1 MEDIMAGGSFSSM
14 NKVIPGIYYKISK
27 QAVQQ
32 PLLTASGVLLWIGER
47 TWGDAVERIS
57 LDDYSKD
64 VCYRKTGLSNTSKRM
79 ELFAQSCQELIA
91 YDPREGRAKASATAF
106 GDKVTIT
113 AAKPGSLGN
122 SISVVIIDYSADVAE
137 VRTSVDGV
145 VQHRQRVKKLGEL
158 VSNDWVVFGVEAA
171 NADVSAHSDFGTV
184 NLTGGSDGTV
194 AGGAVGAGTKATG
207 TLWGWGPITATP
219 DGAAGNKVA
228 VKVTSGSSSETVF
241 SGTLD
246 VTTST
251 PVWEEIFRMSK
262 EIQTWGAISEENK
275 NKVRN
280 NKFFRLDADPSSS
293 ARPFEDSAL
302 GSLSDVRLSGGTDGA
317 GGGAINLSLVEDEYF
332 NVVVTDDQSPEM
344 RQQISAWIADRCDKR
359 GRYARCLFVD
369 KNALPDSAPDNMY
382 LSLCVNT
389 VDGDATLTAF
399 ALACVEAGAS
409 WNESTTMSTFGLDGA
424 LDEALSDEDLETAIE
439 NGIMAIMKR
448 IDGALCICKD
458 INTRAKNSSIPAQ
471 LGKNRAVRLVETLRN
486 TLRSLWETQY
496 AGKVHNDETGRLLWK
511 SKVCEVLNEFVAGHG
526 IEQYESDDIIVAAGE
541 KSDEV
546 IMTIP
551 LQFIDSAELVYVN
564 LIL

>member
-1 MEDIMAGGSFSSM
+1 MAGGSFSSM

-106 GDKVTIT
+106 GGKVTIT

-158 VSNDWVVFGVEAA
+158 ASNDWVVFGVEAA
-171 NADVSAHSDFGTV
+171 HADDSAHSNFGTV
-184 NLTGGSDGTV
+184 NLTGGSDGTA
-194 AGGAVGAGTKATG
+194 AGGSGGAGTKATG
-207 TLWGWGPITATP
+207 ALWGWGPITATP

-228 VKVTSGSSSETVF
+228 IKAEGAYDSAYRV

-246 VTTST
+246 ST
-251 PVWEEIFRMSK
+251 ASAPVWEQIFEIDKSAL
-262 EIQTWGAISEENK
+262 TWTAQSSATK
-275 NKVRN
+275 TAARS
-280 NKFFRLDADPSSS
+280 NKFFTLDADPSSD
-293 ARPFEDSAL
+293 AQCVPT
-302 GSLSDVRLSGGTDGA
+302 SLSGPQQFSLTGGADGA
-317 GGGAINLSLVEDEYF
+317 GGGAIDLSPVEDEYF

-389 VDGDATLTAF
+389 VNGDATLTAF
-399 ALACVEAGAS
+399 ALACVEAGAN

-424 LDEALSDEDLETAIE
+424 LDEALSDEDLEIAIE
-439 NGIMAIMKR
+439 SGIMAIMKR

-526 IEQYESDDIIVAAGE
+526 IEQYESDDIVVAAGE

>member
-1 MEDIMAGGSFSSM
+1 MAGGSFSSM

-32 PLLTASGVLLWIGER
+32 PLLTASGVLLWIGAR

-64 VCYRKTGLSNTSKRM
+64 ICYRKTGLSNTSKRM

-91 YDPREGRAKASATAF
+91 YDPREGRAKASAKAF

-145 VQHRQRVKKLGEL
+145 VQHRQRVKKLGDL
-158 VSNDWVVFGVEAA
+158 VSNDWVVFGVEPASA
-171 NADVSAHSDFGTV
+171 GDSAHSNFGTV
-184 NLTGGSDGTV
+184 NLTGGSDGT
-194 AGGAVGAGTKATG
+194 ASTGGAGVGKKATG
-207 TLWGWGPITATP
+207 TLWGWGAITATP
-219 DGAAGNKVA
+219 DGAAGNNVA
-228 VKVTSGSSSETVF
+228 IKAEGQFDSAYTV

-246 VTTST
+246 YTVK
-251 PVWEEIFRMSK
+251 PVVWEPLFEIDKSGL
-262 EIQTWGAISEENK
+262 TWAGQPSATQED
-275 NKVRN
+275 VRS
-280 NKFFRLDADPSSS
+280 NKFFTLNADPVSDAQCVPMSLTGRQS
-293 ARPFEDSAL
+293 FAL
-302 GSLSDVRLSGGTDGA
+302 AGGADGA
-317 GGGAINLSLVEDEYF
+317 TGGGLNLSPVEDEYF

-344 RQQISAWIADRCDKR
+344 RQEIAAWIADRCDKR

-382 LSLCVNT
+382 LSLCVNS
-389 VDGDATLTAF
+389 VDGDDSLTAF

-409 WNESTTMSTFGLDGA
+409 WNESATMSTFGLDGA

-448 IDGALCICKD
+448 VDGALCICKD
-458 INTRAKNSSIPAQ
+458 INTRAKDSAIPAQ

-526 IEQYESDDIIVAAGE
+526 IEQYESDDIVVAAGA

-546 IMTIP
+546 VMTIP

>member
-1 MEDIMAGGSFSSM
+1 MAGGSFSSM

-106 GDKVTIT
+106 GDKVTLT

-171 NADVSAHSDFGTV
+171 NADVSAHSNFGTV
-184 NLTGGSDGTV
+184 NLTGGSDGTA
-194 AGGAVGAGTKATG
+194 AGGAGGAGTKATG
-207 TLWGWGPITATP
+207 TLWGWGSITATP

-228 VKVTSGSSSETVF
+228 IKAEGEFSGSYQIL
-241 SGTLD
+241 GTLD
-246 VTTST
+246 ST
-251 PVWEEIFRMSK
+251 VAEPVWE
-262 EIQTWGAISEENK
+262 AIIGFNK
-275 NKVRN
+275 NALRWGDVTNEEKAAVRS
-280 NKFFRLDADPSSS
+280 NKFFTLDADPSSD
-293 ARPFEDSAL
+293 APCVPT
-302 GSLSDVRLSGGTDGA
+302 SLSGSQKFDLGGGADGA
-317 GGGAINLSLVEDEYF
+317 GGGAIDLSLVEDEYF

-409 WNESTTMSTFGLDGA
+409 WNESATMSTFGLDGA
-424 LDEALSDEDLETAIE
+424 LDEALSDDDLETAIE
-439 NGIMAIMKR
+439 SGIMAIMKR

-546 IMTIP
+546 VMTIP

>member
-1 MEDIMAGGSFSSM
+1 MAGGSFSSM

-106 GDKVTIT
+106 GGKVNIT

-122 SISVVIIDYSADVAE
+122 SISIVIIDYSADVAE

-158 VSNDWVVFGVEAA
+158 VSNDWVVFGVEPA
-171 NADVSAHSDFGTV
+171 NADVSAHSGFGTV
-184 NLTGGSDGTV
+184 NLTGGSDGTAA
-194 AGGAVGAGTKATG
+194 AGGAGGAGTKATG

-228 VKVTSGSSSETVF
+228 IKAEGAFDSAYTV

-246 VTTST
+246 ST
-251 PVWEEIFRMSK
+251 ASAPVWEQIFEIDKSALNWDAQSSATK
-262 EIQTWGAISEENK
+262 AA
-275 NKVRN
+275 VRS
-280 NKFFRLDADPSSS
+280 NKFFTLDADPTSD
-293 ARPFEDSAL
+293 AKCVPT
-302 GSLSDVRLSGGTDGA
+302 SLSGPQKFDLTGGADGA
-317 GGGAINLSLVEDEYF
+317 GGGAIDLSPVEDEYF

-389 VDGDATLTAF
+389 VNGDTSLTAF

-409 WNESTTMSTFGLDGA
+409 WNESATMSTFGLDGA
-424 LDEALSDEDLETAIE
+424 LDEALSDDDLETAIE
-439 NGIMAIMKR
+439 SGIMAIMKR

>member
-1 MEDIMAGGSFSSM
+1 MAGGSFSSM

-106 GDKVTIT
+106 GDKVTLT

-122 SISVVIIDYSADVAE
+122 SISIVIIDYSADVAE

-184 NLTGGSDGTV
+184 NLTGGSDGTAS

-228 VKVTSGSSSETVF
+228 VKVTPGSSSDTVF

-246 VTTST
+246 VTASS

-262 EIQTWGAISEENK
+262 SVQTWGEVSEENK

-280 NKFFRLDADPSSS
+280 NKFFRLDADPSGSV
-293 ARPFEDSAL
+293 RPFEDSQL
-302 GSLSDVRLSGGTDGA
+302 GSLSDVRLSGGADGA
-317 GGGAINLSLVEDEYF
+317 GGGAIDLLPVEDEYF

-389 VDGDATLTAF
+389 VNGDASLTAF

-409 WNESTTMSTFGLDGA
+409 WNESATMSTFGLDGA
-424 LDEALSDEDLETAIE
+424 LDEALSDDDLETAIE
-439 NGIMAIMKR
+439 SGIMAIMKR

>member
-1 MEDIMAGGSFSSM
+1 MAGGSFSSM

-79 ELFAQSCQELIA
+79 ELFAQSCQEMIA

-106 GDKVTIT
+106 GGKATIT

-171 NADVSAHSDFGTV
+171 NADVSAHRDFGTV
-184 NLTGGSDGTV
+184 NLTGGSDGTAA
-194 AGGAVGAGTKATG
+194 AGGATLGKKATG
-207 TLWGWGPITATP
+207 TLWGWGPITAVP

-228 VKVTSGSSSETVF
+228 VKAEGQFDSSYGISA
-241 SGTLD
+241 TLD
-246 VTTST
+246 ST
-251 PVWEEIFRMSK
+251 AAEPVWEPIISIDK
-262 EIQTWGAISEENK
+262 SGLTWADQSSVHLEN
-275 NKVRN
+275 VRS
-280 NKFFRLDADPSSS
+280 NKFFTLDADPSGS
-293 ARPFEDSAL
+293 ATCVPT
-302 GSLSDVRLSGGTDGA
+302 SLYGPQQFSLTGGADGA
-317 GGGAINLSLVEDEYF
+317 GGGAIDLSPVEDEYF
-332 NVVVTDDQSPEM
+332 NVVVTDDQSADM
-344 RQQISAWIADRCDKR
+344 RQLISAWIADRCDKR

-382 LSLCVNT
+382 LSLCVNS
-389 VDGDATLTAF
+389 VDGDDSLTAF

-439 NGIMAIMKR
+439 SGIMALMKR
-448 IDGALCICKD
+448 IDGSLCICKD

>member
-1 MEDIMAGGSFSSM
+1 MAGGSFSSM

-106 GDKVTIT
+106 GGKVNIT

-122 SISVVIIDYSADVAE
+122 SISIVIIDYSADVAE

-158 VSNDWVVFGVEAA
+158 VSNDWVVFGVEPA
-171 NADVSAHSDFGTV
+171 NADVSAHSGFGTV
-184 NLTGGSDGTV
+184 NLTGGSDGTAA
-194 AGGAVGAGTKATG
+194 AGGAGGAGTKATG

-228 VKVTSGSSSETVF
+228 IKAEGSFSGSYQVY
-241 SGTLD
+241 GTLD
-246 VTTST
+246 NTAAE
-251 PVWEEIFRMSK
+251 PVWE
-262 EIQTWGAISEENK
+262 AILGFNK
-275 NKVRN
+275 NALQWGDVTAEEKAAVRS
-280 NKFFRLDADPSSS
+280 NKFFTLDADPSGT
-293 ARPFEDSAL
+293 AQCVPT
-302 GSLSDVRLSGGTDGA
+302 SLSSPQKFDLSGGADGA
-317 GGGAINLSLVEDEYF
+317 GGGAIDLSPVEDEYF

-389 VDGDATLTAF
+389 VNGDASLTAY

-409 WNESTTMSTFGLDGA
+409 WNESATMSTFGLDGA
-424 LDEALSDEDLETAIE
+424 LDEALSDDDLETAIE
-439 NGIMAIMKR
+439 SGIMAIMKR

>member
-122 SISVVIIDYSADVAE
+122 SISIVIIDYSADVAE

-184 NLTGGSDGTV
+184 NLTGGSDGTA

-228 VKVTSGSSSETVF
+228 IKVTPGSSSDTVF

-246 VTTST
+246 VTASS
-251 PVWEEIFRMSK
+251 PVWEEIFRMPK
-262 EIQTWGAISEENK
+262 GIQTWGELSEENK
-275 NKVRN
+275 TKVRN
-280 NKFFRLDADPSSS
+280 NKFFRLNADPSNSV
-293 ARPFEDSAL
+293 RPFEDSQM
-302 GSLSDVRLSGGTDGA
+302 GSLSDVRLSGGADGA
-317 GGGAINLSLVEDEYF
+317 GGGAIDLSPVEDEYF

-389 VDGDATLTAF
+389 VDGDASLTAF

-424 LDEALSDEDLETAIE
+424 LDEALSDDDLETAIE
-439 NGIMAIMKR
+439 SGIMAIMKR

-546 IMTIP
+546 VMTIP

>member
-1 MEDIMAGGSFSSM
+1 MAGGSFSSM

-47 TWGDAVERIS
+47 TWGDAVERVS

-91 YDPREGRAKASATAF
+91 YDPREGRAKASTTAF
-106 GDKVTIT
+106 GGKVNIT

-122 SISVVIIDYSADVAE
+122 SISIVIIDYSADVAE

-158 VSNDWVVFGVEAA
+158 VSNDWVIFGVEAS
-171 NADVSAHSDFGTV
+171 NADVSAHTDFGTV
-184 NLTGGSDGTV
+184 NLTGGSDGTAA

-207 TLWGWGPITATP
+207 TLWGWGPITAVP

-228 VKVTSGSSSETVF
+228 IKAEGAFDSHYTV

-246 VTTST
+246 ST
-251 PVWEEIFRMSK
+251 ASAPVWEQIFEIDKSALNWDAQSSSTKSAARS
-262 EIQTWGAISEENK
+262 
-275 NKVRN
+275 
-280 NKFFRLDADPSSS
+280 NKFFTLDADPSG
-293 ARPFEDSAL
+293 AAQCVPT
-302 GSLSDVRLSGGTDGA
+302 SLSGPQKFDLSGGADGA
-317 GGGAINLSLVEDEYF
+317 GGGAIDLSPVEDEYF

-382 LSLCVNT
+382 LSLCGNT
-389 VDGDATLTAF
+389 VNGDASLTAY

-409 WNESTTMSTFGLDGA
+409 WNESATMSTFGLDGA
-424 LDEALSDEDLETAIE
+424 LDEALSDDDLETAIE
-439 NGIMAIMKR
+439 SGIMAIMKR

>member
-1 MEDIMAGGSFSSM
+1 MAGGSFSSM

-91 YDPREGRAKASATAF
+91 YDPREGRAKASTTAF
-106 GDKVTIT
+106 GGKVNIT

-122 SISVVIIDYSADVAE
+122 SISIVIIDYSADVAE

-171 NADVSAHSDFGTV
+171 NADVSAHSYFGTV
-184 NLTGGSDGTV
+184 NLTGGSDGTAS

-207 TLWGWGPITATP
+207 TLWGWGPITAVP

-228 VKVTSGSSSETVF
+228 IKAEGAFDSRYTV

-246 VTTST
+246 ST
-251 PVWEEIFRMSK
+251 ASSPVWEQIFEIDKSALNWDAQSSATKAAARS
-262 EIQTWGAISEENK
+262 
-275 NKVRN
+275 
-280 NKFFRLDADPSSS
+280 NKFFTLDADPASD
-293 ARPFEDSAL
+293 ANCVPI
-302 GSLSDVRLSGGTDGA
+302 SLSGPQKFDLTGGADGA
-317 GGGAINLSLVEDEYF
+317 GGGAIDLSPVEDEYF

-389 VDGDATLTAF
+389 VNGDASLTAF

-409 WNESTTMSTFGLDGA
+409 WNESATMSTFGLDGA
-424 LDEALSDEDLETAIE
+424 LDEALSDDDLETAIE
-439 NGIMAIMKR
+439 SGIMAIMKR

-541 KSDEV
+541 KADEV

>member
-1 MEDIMAGGSFSSM
+1 MAGGSFSSM

-106 GDKVTIT
+106 GGKVNIT

-122 SISVVIIDYSADVAE
+122 SISIVIIDYSADVAE

-184 NLTGGSDGTV
+184 NLTGGSDGTAA
-194 AGGAVGAGTKATG
+194 AGGAGGAGTKATG

-228 VKVTSGSSSETVF
+228 VKAEGAFDSHYIV

-246 VTTST
+246 ST
-251 PVWEEIFRMSK
+251 ASAPVWEQIFEIDKSALNWDAQSSATKAAARS
-262 EIQTWGAISEENK
+262 
-275 NKVRN
+275 
-280 NKFFRLDADPSSS
+280 NKFFTLDADPASD
-293 ARPFEDSAL
+293 AKCVPT
-302 GSLSDVRLSGGTDGA
+302 SLSGPQKFDLTGGADGA
-317 GGGAINLSLVEDEYF
+317 GGGAIDLSPVEDEYF

-389 VDGDATLTAF
+389 VNGDASLTAF

-409 WNESTTMSTFGLDGA
+409 WNESATMSTFGLDGA
-424 LDEALSDEDLETAIE
+424 LDEALSDDDLETAIE
-439 NGIMAIMKR
+439 SGIMAIMKR

>member
-1 MEDIMAGGSFSSM
+1 MAGGSFSSM

-106 GDKVTIT
+106 GGKVTIT

-158 VSNDWVVFGVEAA
+158 VSNDWVVFGVEVA
-171 NADVSAHSDFGTV
+171 NADVSAHGDFGTV
-184 NLTGGSDGTV
+184 NLTGGSDG
-194 AGGAVGAGTKATG
+194 AASGGAGSAGTKATG

-219 DGAAGNKVA
+219 DGAAGNKVS

-246 VTTST
+246 VTASS
-251 PVWEEIFRMSK
+251 PVWEEIFRMTKSI
-262 EIQTWGAISEENK
+262 ETWGVLSEENK
-275 NKVRN
+275 AKVRN
-280 NKFFRLDADPSSS
+280 NKFFRLNADPASSV
-293 ARPFEDSAL
+293 RPFEDSQL
-302 GSLSDVRLSGGTDGA
+302 GSLSDVRLSGGADGA
-317 GGGAINLSLVEDEYF
+317 GGGAIDLSPVEDEYF

-424 LDEALSDEDLETAIE
+424 LDEALSDDDLETAIE
-439 NGIMAIMKR
+439 SGIMAIMKR

-526 IEQYESDDIIVAAGE
+526 IEQYESDDIVVAAGE

>member
-1 MEDIMAGGSFSSM
+1 MAGGSFSSM

-64 VCYRKTGLSNTSKRM
+64 ICYRKTGLSNTSKRM

-91 YDPREGRAKASATAF
+91 YDPREGRAKASAKAF
-106 GDKVTIT
+106 GDNVTIT

-122 SISVVIIDYSADVAE
+122 NISVVIIDYSADVAE

-145 VQHRQRVKKLGEL
+145 VQHRQRVKKLGDL
-158 VSNDWVVFGVEAA
+158 VSNDWVVFGVKPAS
-171 NADVSAHSDFGTV
+171 ADDSAHSNFGTV
-184 NLTGGSDGTV
+184 NLTGGSDGT
-194 AGGAVGAGTKATG
+194 ASTGGAGVGKKATG
-207 TLWGWGPITATP
+207 TLWGWGGITATP

-246 VTTST
+246 VTASA

-262 EIQTWGAISEENK
+262 EIQTWGEISEENK

-280 NKFFRLDADPSSS
+280 NNFFRLDADPSNSV
-293 ARPFEDSAL
+293 RPFEDSQL
-302 GSLSDVRLSGGTDGA
+302 GSLSDVRLSGGADGGA
-317 GGGAINLSLVEDEYF
+317 GGGLNLSPVEDEYF

-344 RQQISAWIADRCDKR
+344 RQEIAAWIADRCDKR

-382 LSLCVNT
+382 LSLCVNS
-389 VDGDATLTAF
+389 VNGDDSLTAF

-409 WNESTTMSTFGLDGA
+409 WNESATMSTFGLDGA

-448 IDGALCICKD
+448 VDGALCICKD
-458 INTRAKNSSIPAQ
+458 INTRAKDSAIPAQ
-471 LGKNRAVRLVETLRN
+471 LGKNRAVRLIETLRN

-526 IEQYESDDIIVAAGE
+526 IEQYESDDIVVAAGE

>member
-1 MEDIMAGGSFSSM
+1 MAGGSFSSM

-106 GDKVTIT
+106 GGKVNIT
-113 AAKPGSLGN
+113 AAKLGSLGN
-122 SISVVIIDYSADVAE
+122 SISIVIIDYSADVAE

-158 VSNDWVVFGVEAA
+158 VSNDWVVFGVEPA
-171 NADVSAHSDFGTV
+171 NADVSAHSNFGTV
-184 NLTGGSDGTV
+184 NLTGGSDGTAA
-194 AGGAVGAGTKATG
+194 AGGAGGAGTKATG
-207 TLWGWGPITATP
+207 TLWGWGPITAVP

-228 VKVTSGSSSETVF
+228 VKAEGAFDSRYTV

-246 VTTST
+246 ST
-251 PVWEEIFRMSK
+251 ASAPVWEQIFEIDKSALNWDAQSSSTKSAARS
-262 EIQTWGAISEENK
+262 
-275 NKVRN
+275 
-280 NKFFRLDADPSSS
+280 NKFFTLDADPTG
-293 ARPFEDSAL
+293 AAQCVPT
-302 GSLSDVRLSGGTDGA
+302 SLSGPQKFDLSGGADGA
-317 GGGAINLSLVEDEYF
+317 GGGAIDLSPVEDEYF

-389 VDGDATLTAF
+389 VNGDASLTAY

-424 LDEALSDEDLETAIE
+424 LDEALSDDDLETAIE
-439 NGIMAIMKR
+439 SGIMAIMKR

>member
-1 MEDIMAGGSFSSM
+1 MAGGSFSSM

-106 GDKVTIT
+106 GGKVTLT

-158 VSNDWVVFGVEAA
+158 VSNDWVVFGVEPA

-184 NLTGGSDGTV
+184 NLTGGSDGTAA
-194 AGGAVGAGTKATG
+194 AGGAGGTKATG

-219 DGAAGNKVA
+219 DGAAGNKVS
-228 VKVTSGSSSETVF
+228 VKLSDGSSSELVI

-246 VTTST
+246 VTASS
-251 PVWEEIFRMSK
+251 PVWEEIIRMPK
-262 EIQTWGAISEENK
+262 GIQTWGELSEENK
-275 NKVRN
+275 NKVRS
-280 NKFFRLDADPSSS
+280 NKFFTLDADPT
-293 ARPFEDSAL
+293 
-302 GSLSDVRLSGGTDGA
+302 SDTAILNPISDLPRTIPLQNGADGA
-317 GGGAINLSLVEDEYF
+317 SGGAIDLSLVEDEYF

-389 VDGDATLTAF
+389 VNGDASLTAF

-409 WNESTTMSTFGLDGA
+409 WNESATMSAFGLDGA
-424 LDEALSDEDLETAIE
+424 LDEALSDDDLETAIE
-439 NGIMAIMKR
+439 SGIMAIMKR

>member
-1 MEDIMAGGSFSSM
+1 MAGGSFSSM

-106 GDKVTIT
+106 GGKVTIT

-184 NLTGGSDGTV
+184 NLTGGSDGAA

-228 VKVTSGSSSETVF
+228 VKLSEGTSSELVI

-246 VTTST
+246 NTAPSPAWETIVTL
-251 PVWEEIFRMSK
+251 PKGAWENL
-262 EIQTWGAISEENK
+262 SESDKAN
-275 NKVRN
+275 VRS
-280 NKFFRLDADPSSS
+280 NKFFTLDADPS
-293 ARPFEDSAL
+293 ADTAILYPIRDLPRTIPL
-302 GSLSDVRLSGGTDGA
+302 QGGADGA
-317 GGGAINLSLVEDEYF
+317 GGAIDLSLVEDEYF

-389 VDGDATLTAF
+389 VDGNASLTAF

-439 NGIMAIMKR
+439 SGIMAIMKR

>member
-1 MEDIMAGGSFSSM
+1 MAGGSFSSM

-64 VCYRKTGLSNTSKRM
+64 ICYRKTGLSNTSKRM

-106 GDKVTIT
+106 GGKVTIT

-171 NADVSAHSDFGTV
+171 HADVSAHSNFGTV
-184 NLTGGSDGTV
+184 NLTGGSDGTA
-194 AGGAVGAGTKATG
+194 AGGSGGAGTKATG

-228 VKVTSGSSSETVF
+228 VKAYEAASNFFTIQ
-241 SGTLD
+241 GTLD
-246 VTTST
+246 ADAKQ
-251 PVWEEIFRMSK
+251 PVWETIGSITDSGR
-262 EIQTWGAISEENK
+262 TWSNIDAYRS
-275 NKVRN
+275 
-280 NKFFRLDADPSSS
+280 NKFFTLDADP
-293 ARPFEDSAL
+293 APDAVIFEVSAL
-302 GSLSDVRLSGGTDGA
+302 PLETRLTGGADGA
-317 GGGAINLSLVEDEYF
+317 GGGAIDLSLVEDEYF

-389 VDGDATLTAF
+389 VNGDASLTAY

-439 NGIMAIMKR
+439 SGIMAIMKR

-471 LGKNRAVRLVETLRN
+471 LGKNRAVRLIETLRN

-546 IMTIP
+546 VMTIP

>member
-1 MEDIMAGGSFSSM
+1 MAGGSFSSM

-32 PLLTASGVLLWIGER
+32 PLLTASGILLWIGER

-106 GDKVTIT
+106 GGKVTLT

-184 NLTGGSDGTV
+184 NLTGGSDGTAA
-194 AGGAVGAGTKATG
+194 AGGAGGSGTKATG

-228 VKVTSGSSSETVF
+228 IKVAPGSSSDTVF

-246 VTTST
+246 VTASS
-251 PVWEEIFRMSK
+251 PVWEEIFRMPK
-262 EIQTWGAISEENK
+262 GVQTWGEVSEENK

-280 NKFFRLDADPSSS
+280 NKFFRLDADPSNSV
-293 ARPFEDSAL
+293 RPFEDSEQ
-302 GSLSDVRLSGGTDGA
+302 GSLSDVRLSGGADA
-317 GGGAINLSLVEDEYF
+317 GGGAIDLSPVEDEYF

-389 VDGDATLTAF
+389 VNGDESLTAF

-439 NGIMAIMKR
+439 SGIMAIMKR

-511 SKVCEVLNEFVAGHG
+511 SKVCEVLNELVAGHG

>member
-1 MEDIMAGGSFSSM
+1 MAGGSFSSM

-64 VCYRKTGLSNTSKRM
+64 ACYRKTGLSNTSKRM

-106 GDKVTIT
+106 GGKVAIT

-122 SISVVIIDYSADVAE
+122 SISIVIIDYSADVAE

-158 VSNDWVVFGVEAA
+158 VSNDWVVFGVEPA
-171 NADVSAHSDFGTV
+171 NADVSAHSNFGTV
-184 NLTGGSDGTV
+184 NLTGGSDGTAS
-194 AGGAVGAGTKATG
+194 AGGAGGAGTKATG
-207 TLWGWGPITATP
+207 TLWGWGAITATP

-228 VKVTSGSSSETVF
+228 VKAEGAFDSHYTV

-246 VTTST
+246 ST
-251 PVWEEIFRMSK
+251 ASAPVWEQIFEIDKSALNWDAQSSSTK
-262 EIQTWGAISEENK
+262 SN
-275 NKVRN
+275 VRS
-280 NKFFRLDADPSSS
+280 NKFFTLDADPSSD
-293 ARPFEDSAL
+293 APCVPT
-302 GSLSDVRLSGGTDGA
+302 SLSSPQQFSLTGGSDAA
-317 GGGAINLSLVEDEYF
+317 GGGAIDLSPVEDEYF

-389 VDGDATLTAF
+389 VNGDESLTAF

-409 WNESTTMSTFGLDGA
+409 WNESATMSTFGLDGA

-439 NGIMAIMKR
+439 SGIMAIMKR

-471 LGKNRAVRLVETLRN
+471 LGKNRAVRLIETLRN

-546 IMTIP
+546 VMTIP

>member
-1 MEDIMAGGSFSSM
+1 MAGGSFSSM

-91 YDPREGRAKASATAF
+91 YDPREGRTKASATAF
-106 GDKVTIT
+106 GGKVNLT

-171 NADVSAHSDFGTV
+171 NADVSAHSNFGTV
-184 NLTGGSDGTV
+184 NLTGGSDGTA
-194 AGGAVGAGTKATG
+194 AGGAGGAGTKATG

-219 DGAAGNKVA
+219 DGAAGNKVSI
-228 VKVTSGSSSETVF
+228 KVAPGSSSDTVF

-246 VTTST
+246 VTASS
-251 PVWEEIFRMSK
+251 PVWEEIFRMPK
-262 EIQTWGAISEENK
+262 GIQTWGELSEENK

-280 NKFFRLDADPSSS
+280 NKFFRLNADPSNSV
-293 ARPFEDSAL
+293 RPFEDSEQ
-302 GSLSDVRLSGGTDGA
+302 GSLSDVRLSGGADGA
-317 GGGAINLSLVEDEYF
+317 GGGAIDLSPVEDEYF

-389 VDGDATLTAF
+389 VNGDATLTAF

-409 WNESTTMSTFGLDGA
+409 WNESATMSTFGLDGA
-424 LDEALSDEDLETAIE
+424 LDEALSDDDLEIAIE
-439 NGIMAIMKR
+439 SGIMAIMKR

-458 INTRAKNSSIPAQ
+458 INTRAKNSAIPAQ

>member
-1 MEDIMAGGSFSSM
+1 MAGGSFSSM

-194 AGGAVGAGTKATG
+194 AGGAGGAGTKATG
-207 TLWGWGPITATP
+207 TLWGWGSITATP
-219 DGAAGNKVA
+219 DGAAGNKVS
-228 VKVTSGSSSETVF
+228 VKLSDGTSSELVI

-246 VTTST
+246 ST
-251 PVWEEIFRMSK
+251 AASPVWETIITLAKGAF
-262 EIQTWGAISEENK
+262 TWNVIGDSDKA
-275 NKVRN
+275 KVRS
-280 NKFFRLDADPSSS
+280 NKFFTLDADPTSDTAILSPITDLPRTIPLTGG
-293 ARPFEDSAL
+293 ADS
-302 GSLSDVRLSGGTDGA
+302 A

-439 NGIMAIMKR
+439 SGIMAIMKR

-458 INTRAKNSSIPAQ
+458 INTRAKNSSIPVQ

>member
-1 MEDIMAGGSFSSM
+1 MAGGSFSSM

-106 GDKVTIT
+106 GGKVNIT

-122 SISVVIIDYSADVAE
+122 SISIVIIDYSADVAE

-158 VSNDWVVFGVEAA
+158 VSNDWVVFGVEPA
-171 NADVSAHSDFGTV
+171 NADVSAHSGFGTV
-184 NLTGGSDGTV
+184 NLTGGSDGTAA
-194 AGGAVGAGTKATG
+194 AGGAGGAGTKATG

-228 VKVTSGSSSETVF
+228 IKAEGAFDSAYTV

-246 VTTST
+246 ST
-251 PVWEEIFRMSK
+251 ASAPVWERIFEIDKSALNWDAQLSATK
-262 EIQTWGAISEENK
+262 AA
-275 NKVRN
+275 VRS
-280 NKFFRLDADPSSS
+280 NKFFTLDADPASD
-293 ARPFEDSAL
+293 AKCVPT
-302 GSLSDVRLSGGTDGA
+302 SLSGPQKFDLSGGADGA
-317 GGGAINLSLVEDEYF
+317 GGGAIDLSPVEDEYF

-389 VDGDATLTAF
+389 VNGDTSLTAF

-409 WNESTTMSTFGLDGA
+409 WNESATMSTFGLDGA
-424 LDEALSDEDLETAIE
+424 LDEALSDDDLETAIE
-439 NGIMAIMKR
+439 SGIMAIMKR

>member
-1 MEDIMAGGSFSSM
+1 MAGGSFSSM

-106 GDKVTIT
+106 GGKVTIT

-184 NLTGGSDGTV
+184 NLTGGSDGAA

-228 VKVTSGSSSETVF
+228 VKVTSDGMSDTVF

-246 VTTST
+246 VTASA
-251 PVWEEIFRMSK
+251 PVWEEIFRMTKS
-262 EIQTWGAISEENK
+262 IQPWGEVSVENK

-293 ARPFEDSAL
+293 VRPFENSEM
-302 GSLSDVRLSGGTDGA
+302 GSLSDVRLSGGADGA

-389 VDGDATLTAF
+389 VDGNAPLTAF

-439 NGIMAIMKR
+439 SGIMAIMKR

>member
-1 MEDIMAGGSFSSM
+1 MAGGSFSSM

-91 YDPREGRAKASATAF
+91 YDPREGRAKASNTAF
-106 GDKVTIT
+106 GGKVTLT

-158 VSNDWVVFGVEAA
+158 VSNDWVVFGVEAS

-184 NLTGGSDGTV
+184 NLTGGSDGTAA

-228 VKVTSGSSSETVF
+228 IKVASGSSSDTVF

-246 VTTST
+246 VTISS
-251 PVWEEIFRMSK
+251 PVWEEIFRMPK
-262 EIQTWGAISEENK
+262 GIQTWGELSEENK
-275 NKVRN
+275 TKVRN
-280 NKFFRLDADPSSS
+280 NKFFRLNADPSNSV
-293 ARPFEDSAL
+293 RPFEDSQM
-302 GSLSDVRLSGGTDGA
+302 GSLSDVRLSGGADGA
-317 GGGAINLSLVEDEYF
+317 GGGAIDLSPVEDEYF

-389 VDGDATLTAF
+389 VNGDESLTAY

-424 LDEALSDEDLETAIE
+424 LDEALSDDDLETAIE
-439 NGIMAIMKR
+439 SGIMAIMKR

>member
-1 MEDIMAGGSFSSM
+1 MAGGSFSSM

-106 GDKVTIT
+106 GDKVTLT

-184 NLTGGSDGTV
+184 NLTGGSDGT
-194 AGGAVGAGTKATG
+194 ASGGAGGAGTKATG

-246 VTTST
+246 VTASS
-251 PVWEEIFRMSK
+251 PVWEEIFRMPK
-262 EIQTWGAISEENK
+262 GIQTWGEISEENK

-280 NKFFRLDADPSSS
+280 NKFFRLNADPSNSV
-293 ARPFEDSAL
+293 RPFEDSEM
-302 GSLSDVRLSGGTDGA
+302 GSLSDVRLSGGVDGA
-317 GGGAINLSLVEDEYF
+317 GGGAIDLSPVEDEYF

-389 VDGDATLTAF
+389 VNGDASLTAY

-424 LDEALSDEDLETAIE
+424 LDEALSDDDLETAIE
-439 NGIMAIMKR
+439 SGIMAIMKR

>member
-1 MEDIMAGGSFSSM
+1 MAGGSFSSM

-64 VCYRKTGLSNTSKRM
+64 ICYRKTGLSNTSKRM

-106 GDKVTIT
+106 GGKVTLT

-171 NADVSAHSDFGTV
+171 NADVSAHSNFGTV
-184 NLTGGSDGTV
+184 NLTGGSDGT
-194 AGGAVGAGTKATG
+194 ASGGAGGAGTKATG

-228 VKVTSGSSSETVF
+228 VKVTSGSSSEQVF

-246 VTTST
+246 VTASS
-251 PVWEEIFRMSK
+251 PVWEEIFRMPK
-262 EIQTWGAISEENK
+262 GIQSWGELSEENK

-280 NKFFRLDADPSSS
+280 NKFFRLDADPSNSV
-293 ARPFEDSAL
+293 RPFEDSQL
-302 GSLSDVRLSGGTDGA
+302 GSLSDVRLSGGADGA
-317 GGGAINLSLVEDEYF
+317 GGGAIDLSPVEDDYF

-409 WNESTTMSTFGLDGA
+409 WNESATMSTFGLDGA

-439 NGIMAIMKR
+439 SGIMAIMKR

-458 INTRAKNSSIPAQ
+458 INTRAKNSAIPAQ

>member
-1 MEDIMAGGSFSSM
+1 MAGGSFSSM

-91 YDPREGRAKASATAF
+91 YDPREGRAKASTTAF
-106 GDKVTIT
+106 GGKVNIT

-122 SISVVIIDYSADVAE
+122 SISIVIIDYSADVAE

-158 VSNDWVVFGVEAA
+158 VSNDWVIFGVEPA

-184 NLTGGSDGTV
+184 NLTGGSDGTAA
-194 AGGAVGAGTKATG
+194 AGGAGGAGTKATG

-228 VKVTSGSSSETVF
+228 IKAEGAFDSRYTV

-246 VTTST
+246 ST
-251 PVWEEIFRMSK
+251 ASSPVWEQIFEIDKSALNWDAQSSATKAAARS
-262 EIQTWGAISEENK
+262 
-275 NKVRN
+275 
-280 NKFFRLDADPSSS
+280 NKFFTLDADPASD
-293 ARPFEDSAL
+293 ANCVPI
-302 GSLSDVRLSGGTDGA
+302 SLSGPQKFDLTGGADGA
-317 GGGAINLSLVEDEYF
+317 GGGAIDLSPVEDEYF

-389 VDGDATLTAF
+389 VNGDASLTAF

-409 WNESTTMSTFGLDGA
+409 WNESATMSTFGLDGA
-424 LDEALSDEDLETAIE
+424 LDEALSDDDLETAIE
-439 NGIMAIMKR
+439 SGIMAIMKR

-541 KSDEV
+541 KADEV

>member
-1 MEDIMAGGSFSSM
+1 MAGGSFSSM

-64 VCYRKTGLSNTSKRM
+64 ACYRKTGLSNTSKRM

-106 GDKVTIT
+106 GGKVAIT

-137 VRTSVDGV
+137 IRTSVDGV

-158 VSNDWVVFGVEAA
+158 VSNDWVVFGVEPA

-184 NLTGGSDGTV
+184 NLTGGSDGSAA
-194 AGGAVGAGTKATG
+194 AGGAGGAGTKATG
-207 TLWGWGPITATP
+207 TLWGWGAITATP

-228 VKVTSGSSSETVF
+228 IKAEGAYDSAYRV

-246 VTTST
+246 ST
-251 PVWEEIFRMSK
+251 ASAPVWEQIFEIDKSGL
-262 EIQTWGAISEENK
+262 TWADQSSSTK
-275 NKVRN
+275 SAARS
-280 NKFFRLDADPSSS
+280 NKFFTLNADPSGS
-293 ARPFEDSAL
+293 AACVPT
-302 GSLSDVRLSGGTDGA
+302 SLSGPQQFSLTGGLDGV
-317 GGGAINLSLVEDEYF
+317 GGGAIDLSPVEDEYF

-389 VDGDATLTAF
+389 VNGDAPLTAF

-409 WNESTTMSTFGLDGA
+409 WNESATMSTFGLDGA

-439 NGIMAIMKR
+439 SGIMAIMKR

-471 LGKNRAVRLVETLRN
+471 LGKNRAVRLIETLRN

>member
-1 MEDIMAGGSFSSM
+1 MAGGSFSSM

-32 PLLTASGVLLWIGER
+32 PLLTASGILLWIGER

-106 GDKVTIT
+106 GGKVTIT

-184 NLTGGSDGTV
+184 NLTGGSDGTA
-194 AGGAVGAGTKATG
+194 AGGSTKATG
-207 TLWGWGPITATP
+207 ELWQWGGVTATP
-219 DGAAGNKVA
+219 DGADGNKVA
-228 VKVTSGSSSETVF
+228 IKAEGVF
-241 SGTLD
+241 SGDYTIYGTLD
-246 VTTST
+246 RTAGS
-251 PVWEEIFRMSK
+251 PVWESIISVTK
-262 EIQTWGAISEENK
+262 ETAFWSNLPDESK
-275 NKVRN
+275 NKIRS
-280 NKFFRLDADPSSS
+280 NKFFTLDADPVGSTACVPFIESSPATIS
-293 ARPFEDSAL
+293 
-302 GSLSDVRLSGGTDGA
+302 LSGGADAGA
-317 GGGAINLSLVEDEYF
+317 GGGAVNLSLVEDEYF

-389 VDGDATLTAF
+389 VDGDASLTAF

-439 NGIMAIMKR
+439 SGIMAIMKR

>member
-1 MEDIMAGGSFSSM
+1 MAGGSFSSM

-32 PLLTASGVLLWIGER
+32 PLLTASGILLWIGER

-64 VCYRKTGLSNTSKRM
+64 ACYRKTGLSNTSKRM

-91 YDPREGRAKASATAF
+91 YDPREGRAKSSATAF
-106 GDKVTIT
+106 GGKVAIT

-122 SISVVIIDYSADVAE
+122 SISIVIIDYSADVAE

-158 VSNDWVVFGVEAA
+158 VSNDWVVFGVEPA
-171 NADVSAHSDFGTV
+171 NADVSAHSNFGTV
-184 NLTGGSDGTV
+184 NLTGGSDGTAA
-194 AGGAVGAGTKATG
+194 AGGAGTKATG
-207 TLWGWGPITATP
+207 TLWGWGAITATP
-219 DGAAGNKVA
+219 DGAAGNKVS
-228 VKVTSGSSSETVF
+228 VKLSDGSSSELVI

-246 VTTST
+246 VTASS
-251 PVWEEIFRMSK
+251 PVWETIGTLAK
-262 EIQTWGAISEENK
+262 GATTWNGLSESDK
-275 NKVRN
+275 AKVRS
-280 NKFFRLDADPSSS
+280 NKFFTLDADPAGDTAILHPISDLP
-293 ARPFEDSAL
+293 RTIPLL
-302 GSLSDVRLSGGTDGA
+302 GGADAA
-317 GGGAINLSLVEDEYF
+317 GGGAIDLSPVEDEYF

-389 VDGDATLTAF
+389 VNGDASLTAY

-424 LDEALSDEDLETAIE
+424 LDEALSDDDLETAIE
-439 NGIMAIMKR
+439 SGIMAIMKR

-526 IEQYESDDIIVAAGE
+526 IEQYESDDIVVAAGE

>member
-1 MEDIMAGGSFSSM
+1 MAGGSFSSM

-32 PLLTASGVLLWIGER
+32 PLLTASGVLLWIGAR

-64 VCYRKTGLSNTSKRM
+64 ICYRKTGLSNTSKRM

-91 YDPREGRAKASATAF
+91 YDPREGRKKASGDAF
-106 GDKVTIT
+106 GKKVTLT

-122 SISVVIIDYSADVAE
+122 SISVVIIDYSADVTE

-145 VQHRQRVKKLGEL
+145 VQHRQRVKKLGDL
-158 VSNDWVVFGVEAA
+158 VNNDWVVFDVNASAA
-171 NADVSAHSDFGTV
+171 HQSAHDASYFGTV
-184 NLTGGSDGTV
+184 NLTGGSDGV
-194 AGGAVGAGTKATG
+194 AATGGKKATG
-207 TLWGWGPITATP
+207 SLWGWGDITAVP

-228 VKVTSGSSSETVF
+228 VKCEGNMSSGNDIKA
-241 SGTLD
+241 TLD
-246 VTTST
+246 RTATSV
-251 PVWEEIFRMSK
+251 VWDTLATLPKGAS
-262 EIQTWGAISEENK
+262 TWQALQDSDKAKLRSNSY
-275 NKVRN
+275 
-280 NKFFRLDADPSSS
+280 FTLDADPIITDQI
-293 ARPFEDSAL
+293 FDF
-302 GSLSDVRLSGGTDGA
+302 GSGAMPTQSNLTGGVDGA
-317 GGGAINLSLVEDEYF
+317 GGGLDLSLVEDEYF
-332 NVVVTDDQSPEM
+332 NVVVTDDQSADM
-344 RQQISAWIADRCDKR
+344 RQEISAWIADRCDKR

-382 LSLCVNT
+382 LSLCVNS
-389 VDGDATLTAF
+389 VDGDDSLTAF

-409 WNESTTMSTFGLDGA
+409 WNESATMSDFGLDGA

-448 IDGALCICKD
+448 VDGALCICKD
-458 INTRAKNSSIPAQ
+458 INTRSKNSAIPEQ
-471 LGKNRAVRLVETLRN
+471 LGKNRAVRLIETLRN

-526 IEQYESDDIIVAAGE
+526 IEQYESDDIVVAAGE

>member
-1 MEDIMAGGSFSSM
+1 MAGGSFSSM

-27 QAVQQ
+27 QAVRQ

-106 GDKVTIT
+106 GGKVAIT

-122 SISVVIIDYSADVAE
+122 SISIVIIDYSADVAE

-184 NLTGGSDGTV
+184 NLTGGSDGTA
-194 AGGAVGAGTKATG
+194 AGGAGGAGTKATG

-219 DGAAGNKVA
+219 DGAAGNNVA
-228 VKVTSGSSSETVF
+228 IKAAGQFDSAYTV

-246 VTTST
+246 ST
-251 PVWEEIFRMSK
+251 VSEPVWEPIFVIEKSGLNWSAQSTSTK
-262 EIQTWGAISEENK
+262 SA
-275 NKVRN
+275 VRS
-280 NKFFRLDADPSSS
+280 NKFFTLDADPT
-293 ARPFEDSAL
+293 
-302 GSLSDVRLSGGTDGA
+302 SDANCVPTTLSGPQQFSLTGGADGA
-317 GGGAINLSLVEDEYF
+317 GGAIDLSPVEDEYF

-389 VDGDATLTAF
+389 VNGDESLTAY

-424 LDEALSDEDLETAIE
+424 LDEALSDDDLETAIE
-439 NGIMAIMKR
+439 SGIMAIMKR

>member
-106 GDKVTIT
+106 GDKVTLT

-122 SISVVIIDYSADVAE
+122 SISIVIIDYSADVAE

-158 VSNDWVVFGVEAA
+158 VNNDWVVFGVESAHA
-171 NADVSAHSDFGTV
+171 GDSAHSDFGTV
-184 NLTGGSDGTV
+184 NLSGGSDGTAA
-194 AGGAVGAGTKATG
+194 AGGGTKATG

-228 VKVTSGSSSETVF
+228 VKVATGSSSETVF

-246 VTTST
+246 VTASA
-251 PVWEEIFRMSK
+251 PVWEEIFRLPK
-262 EIQTWGAISEENK
+262 GVQPWGELSEENK
-275 NKVRN
+275 AKVRN
-280 NKFFRLDADPSSS
+280 NKFFRLDADPSNSTK
-293 ARPFEDSAL
+293 PFEDSQL
-302 GSLSDVRLSGGTDGA
+302 GSLSDVRLSGGAD
-317 GGGAINLSLVEDEYF
+317 GGAAGPIDLSPVEDEYF

-439 NGIMAIMKR
+439 SGIMAIMKR

-458 INTRAKNSSIPAQ
+458 INTRAKNSAIPAQ

-526 IEQYESDDIIVAAGE
+526 IEQYESDDIVVAAGE

>member
-1 MEDIMAGGSFSSM
+1 MAGGSFSSM

-184 NLTGGSDGTV
+184 NLTGGSDGTA

-207 TLWGWGPITATP
+207 TLWGWGSITATP

-228 VKVTSGSSSETVF
+228 VKLSDGASSELVI

-246 VTTST
+246 NTAPSPAWETIVTLGKGGFQ
-251 PVWEEIFRMSK
+251 W
-262 EIQTWGAISEENK
+262 QNLSESDK
-275 NKVRN
+275 AKVRS
-280 NKFFRLDADPSSS
+280 NKFFTLDADP
-293 ARPFEDSAL
+293 AADTPIL
-302 GSLSDVRLSGGTDGA
+302 NPISDLPRTIPLQNGVDGA
-317 GGGAINLSLVEDEYF
+317 SGGAIDLSLVEDEYF

-409 WNESTTMSTFGLDGA
+409 WNESATMSTFGLDGA

-526 IEQYESDDIIVAAGE
+526 IEQYESDDIVVAAGE

>member
-1 MEDIMAGGSFSSM
+1 MAGGSFSSM

-57 LDDYSKD
+57 IDDYSKD
-64 VCYRKTGLSNTSKRM
+64 ACYRKTGLSNTSKRM

-106 GDKVTIT
+106 GGKVAIT

-158 VSNDWVVFGVEAA
+158 VSNDWVVFGVEPA
-171 NADVSAHSDFGTV
+171 NADVSAHSNFGTV
-184 NLTGGSDGTV
+184 NLTGGSAGTAA
-194 AGGAVGAGTKATG
+194 AGGAGGAGTKATG
-207 TLWGWGPITATP
+207 TLWGWGAITATP

-228 VKVTSGSSSETVF
+228 IKAEGAFDSRYTV

-246 VTTST
+246 ST
-251 PVWEEIFRMSK
+251 ASAPVWEQIFEIDKSGL
-262 EIQTWGAISEENK
+262 TWTDQSSSTKGA
-275 NKVRN
+275 VRS
-280 NKFFRLDADPSSS
+280 NKFFTLDADPAGS
-293 ARPFEDSAL
+293 AQCVPT
-302 GSLSDVRLSGGTDGA
+302 SLSGPQQFSLTGGVDGA
-317 GGGAINLSLVEDEYF
+317 GGGAIDLSPVEDEYF

-389 VDGDATLTAF
+389 VNGDASLTAY

-424 LDEALSDEDLETAIE
+424 LDEALSDDDLEIAIE
-439 NGIMAIMKR
+439 SGIMAIMKR

-471 LGKNRAVRLVETLRN
+471 LGKNRAVRLIETLRN

>member
-1 MEDIMAGGSFSSM
+1 MAGGSFSSM

-171 NADVSAHSDFGTV
+171 NADVSAHSNFGTV
-184 NLTGGSDGTV
+184 NLTGGSDGTAS
-194 AGGAVGAGTKATG
+194 AGGAGGAGTKATG

-219 DGAAGNKVA
+219 DGAAGNKVVIKA
-228 VKVTSGSSSETVF
+228 FEAASNFYTIQ
-241 SGTLD
+241 GTLD
-246 VTTST
+246 ADAEK
-251 PVWEEIFRMSK
+251 PVWETIGNLTDSGL
-262 EIQTWGAISEENK
+262 TWSNIDAYRS
-275 NKVRN
+275 
-280 NKFFRLDADPSSS
+280 NKFFSLDADPSASAVIFEVSS
-293 ARPFEDSAL
+293 LPLET
-302 GSLSDVRLSGGTDGA
+302 RLSGGVDGA
-317 GGGAINLSLVEDEYF
+317 AGPIDLSPVEDEYF

-389 VDGDATLTAF
+389 VDGNATLTAF

-409 WNESTTMSTFGLDGA
+409 WNESATMSTFGLDGA

-439 NGIMAIMKR
+439 SGIMAIMKR

>member
-1 MEDIMAGGSFSSM
+1 MAGGSFSSM

-106 GDKVTIT
+106 GGKVTLT

-158 VSNDWVVFGVEAA
+158 VSNDWVVFGVESS

-184 NLTGGSDGTV
+184 NLTGGSDGTA
-194 AGGAVGAGTKATG
+194 AGGAGGAGTKATG
-207 TLWGWGPITATP
+207 TLWGWGAITATP
-219 DGAAGNKVA
+219 DGAAGNNVAIKVFEA
-228 VKVTSGSSSETVF
+228 SSNFFTMQ
-241 SGTLD
+241 GTLNAD
-246 VTTST
+246 ASE
-251 PVWEEIFRMSK
+251 PVWETIGSLTESGL
-262 EIQTWGAISEENK
+262 TWSNIDAYRS
-275 NKVRN
+275 
-280 NKFFRLDADPSSS
+280 NKFFTLDADPSSS
-293 ARPFEDSAL
+293 SVLCKPSNL
-302 GSLSDVRLSGGTDGA
+302 PLTTRLTGGADGA
-317 GGGAINLSLVEDEYF
+317 GGGAIDLSPVEDEYF
-332 NVVVTDDQSPEM
+332 NVVVTDDQSAEM

-389 VDGDATLTAF
+389 VDGDETLTAF

-439 NGIMAIMKR
+439 SGIMAIMKR

>member
-1 MEDIMAGGSFSSM
+1 MAGGSFSSM

-32 PLLTASGVLLWIGER
+32 PLLTASGILLWIGER

-106 GDKVTIT
+106 GGKVTIT

-171 NADVSAHSDFGTV
+171 DADVSAHSNFGTV
-184 NLTGGSDGTV
+184 NLTGGSDG
-194 AGGAVGAGTKATG
+194 K
-207 TLWGWGPITATP
+207 
-219 DGAAGNKVA
+219 
-228 VKVTSGSSSETVF
+228 
-241 SGTLD
+241 
-246 VTTST
+246 
-251 PVWEEIFRMSK
+251 
-262 EIQTWGAISEENK
+262 
-275 NKVRN
+275 
-280 NKFFRLDADPSSS
+280 
-293 ARPFEDSAL
+293 
-302 GSLSDVRLSGGTDGA
+302 
-317 GGGAINLSLVEDEYF
+317 GGGAIDLSLVEDEYF

-409 WNESTTMSTFGLDGA
+409 WNESATMSTFGLDGA
-424 LDEALSDEDLETAIE
+424 LDEALSDDDLETAIE
-439 NGIMAIMKR
+439 SGIMAIMKR

-526 IEQYESDDIIVAAGE
+526 IEQYESDDIVVAAGE

>member
-1 MEDIMAGGSFSSM
+1 MAGGSFSSM

-106 GDKVTIT
+106 VGKVNIT

-122 SISVVIIDYSADVAE
+122 SISIVIIDYSADVAE

-171 NADVSAHSDFGTV
+171 NADVSAHSDFGTI
-184 NLTGGSDGTV
+184 NLTGGSDGTAS

-228 VKVTSGSSSETVF
+228 VKAEGAYDSRYTV

-246 VTTST
+246 ST
-251 PVWEEIFRMSK
+251 ASAPVWEQIFEIDKSTLNWDGQSSATK
-262 EIQTWGAISEENK
+262 AA
-275 NKVRN
+275 VRS
-280 NKFFRLDADPSSS
+280 NKFFTLDADPASD
-293 ARPFEDSAL
+293 AKCVPT
-302 GSLSDVRLSGGTDGA
+302 SLSGPQKFDLTGGADGA
-317 GGGAINLSLVEDEYF
+317 GGGAIDLLPVEDEYF

-389 VDGDATLTAF
+389 VNGDASLTAY

-409 WNESTTMSTFGLDGA
+409 WNESATMSTFGLDGA
-424 LDEALSDEDLETAIE
+424 LDEALSDDDLETAIE
-439 NGIMAIMKR
+439 SGIMAIMKR

>member
-1 MEDIMAGGSFSSM
+1 MAGGSFSSM

-106 GDKVTIT
+106 GGKVAIT

-122 SISVVIIDYSADVAE
+122 SISIVIIDYSADVAE

-158 VSNDWVVFGVEAA
+158 VSNDWVVFGVEAS

-184 NLTGGSDGTV
+184 NLTGGSDGTAA
-194 AGGAVGAGTKATG
+194 AGGAGGTKATG

-219 DGAAGNKVA
+219 DGAAGNNVA
-228 VKVTSGSSSETVF
+228 VKVFEAASNFFTMQ
-241 SGTLD
+241 GTLNAD
-246 VTTST
+246 ASE
-251 PVWEEIFRMSK
+251 PVWETICSLTESGL
-262 EIQTWGAISEENK
+262 TWSNVDSYK
-275 NKVRN
+275 S
-280 NKFFRLDADPSSS
+280 NKFFTMDADPSSS
-293 ARPFEDSAL
+293 AVL
-302 GSLSDVRLSGGTDGA
+302 CKVSDLPITTRLTGGADGA
-317 GGGAINLSLVEDEYF
+317 GGAIDLSPVEDEYF

-424 LDEALSDEDLETAIE
+424 LDEALSDDDLETAIE
-439 NGIMAIMKR
+439 SGIMAIMKR